1 MISKF
6 TSQIQVR
13 CASFLH
19 SQSVEIPT
27 IPHRISLLRVW
38 RSNQS
43 IINPEYSLEKTLM
56 LGKIEGKRRRAL
68 QSMRW
73 SGSITDSMNVCLSKL
88 WEKVEDRGSWRATV
102 HGGRRVIHDR
112 R

>member
-6 TSQIQVR
+6 SSQIQVR

-27 IPHRISLLRVW
+27 IPHRISLLGVW

-56 LGKIEGKRRRAL
+56 LGKIEGKRKRAL
-68 QSMRW
+68 QSMRR
-73 SGSITDSMNVCLSKL
+73 SGSIIDSMNVCLSKL
-88 WEKVEDRGSWRATV
+88 WEKVEDKGSWGATV
-102 HGGRRVIHDR
+102 HGGRRVIHD
-112 R
+112 